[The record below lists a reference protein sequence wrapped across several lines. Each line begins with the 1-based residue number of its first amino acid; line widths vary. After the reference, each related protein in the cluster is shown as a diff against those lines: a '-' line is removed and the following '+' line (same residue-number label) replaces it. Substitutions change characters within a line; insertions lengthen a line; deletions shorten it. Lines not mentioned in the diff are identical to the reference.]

1 MDDDELV
8 RSDERLHDP
17 SRVLALSDGVFAIIL
32 TLLVLE
38 IHLPEFG
45 PGQTLVDAMRTIRP
59 SFTAFPI
66 SFVVVAIAWAGHR
79 DLFALIRR
87 TDRPLVWLNILYL
100 LPLSILPFGA
110 SLIANYEAESVAL
123 RLYGF
128 LLVAIGASRLAI
140 WMYATRRPRL
150 LYSAVDRQSRRAGVA
165 IVAVP
170 GVAYA
175 IAILVAAAAPTASL
189 VIYAAVPAV
198 YFIGITI
205 ARTSGRPGS
214 AEQDFT

>member
-1 MDDDELV
+1 M
-8 RSDERLHDP
+8 
-17 SRVLALSDGVFAIIL
+17 
-32 TLLVLE
+32 
-38 IHLPEFG
+38 
-45 PGQTLVDAMRTIRP
+45 
-59 SFTAFPI
+59 
-66 SFVVVAIAWAGHR
+66 
-79 DLFALIRR
+79 
-87 TDRPLVWLNILYL
+87 VWLNILYL

-189 VIYAAVPAV
+189 VIYAAVPVV